1 MNQDKQVQELK
12 LLMDECIKNDN
23 RIKEINEQ
31 LKKLKNPEEDIND
44 DFDYLFETNNIDKI
58 QIKDLHIEKVEKVEK
73 YTPTNKDYLKKI
85 CLKVFNDENITQ
97 QYIDNIY
104 NNREEIEIKELKM
117 KKDKKPKQKTKKNKV
132 PEY

>member
-1 MNQDKQVQELK
+1 MNQDKQVKELK

-23 RIKEINEQ
+23 RIKEINEE

-58 QIKDLHIEKVEKVEK
+58 QIKDLHIEKVEKVQK

-117 KKDKKPKQKTKKNKV
+117 KKDKKPKQKTKKKVV

>member
-1 MNQDKQVQELK
+1 MNQDKQVKELK

-23 RIKEINEQ
+23 RIKEINEE

-117 KKDKKPKQKTKKNKV
+117 KKEKKPKQKTKKNKV